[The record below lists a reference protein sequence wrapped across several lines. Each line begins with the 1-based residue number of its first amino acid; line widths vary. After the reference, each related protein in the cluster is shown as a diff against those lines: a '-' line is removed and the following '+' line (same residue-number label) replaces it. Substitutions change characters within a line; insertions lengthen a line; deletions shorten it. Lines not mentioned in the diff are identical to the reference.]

1 MIVYLLKIKLSLV
14 IVSIDT
20 LQAQD
25 SAETN
30 RLTVGVHLE
39 LIFLRSNLFLLA
51 LAFINCSHSLL
62 PLNYSTAPHNQPPQD
77 RTWAVKGGKQFV
89 RINQLL
95 LKVAI
100 LTTCQDA
107 TNY

>member
-1 MIVYLLKIKLSLV
+1 M
-14 IVSIDT
+14 
-20 LQAQD
+20 
-25 SAETN
+25 
-30 RLTVGVHLE
+30 
-39 LIFLRSNLFLLA
+39 LRSNSFLLA
-51 LAFINCSHSLL
+51 LAYINCSKRLFTFIKTVKIQYR
-62 PLNYSTAPHNQPPQD
+62 PPHNQPPQD

-107 TNY
+107 TDGTIKTDPVVYL